1 MPGDYPPRE
10 PGREPGA
17 SRWRGPGPRGDRSG
31 QSGQYGQPGQSRPGA
46 SGSRSYPSGAPY
58 RPAPQGPTMRPGA
71 SGARPRPPFAPDRS
85 SANIYRPYDSAAYP
99 DGQRLPDASGRWNAD
114 PFGMSA
120 PGGLTSS
127 RMEAIH
133 RKANGFAPFHDGNVG
148 HLWRGEVMSLVGE
161 GALSVGVI
169 IWLAYLTASPWA
181 VLAAVIAFGF
191 PYVIA
196 GPFAAAFENVREPG
210 RMLAWLGRVRVV
222 AALGVV
228 AMHFLTLYPILYV
241 LLFALGASSRIR
253 QSLRVAATHVCLA
266 PGELE
271 LVSNDLYIGS
281 AAATVVGPLLG
292 SILFLA
298 LGDRII
304 LVGLG
309 AALLFLLAG
318 NSDGFLDALP
328 EAQRGFLQATPA
340 VVAPDDATRDDL
352 LRAAREDG
360 ERDLSATA
368 LAAELTGS
376 MSTAQPLTEEQRELA
391 LPEWYQQGPLNAAQ
405 AMAEIR
411 AGLGLAG
418 GRKSSATA
426 LLALL
431 ALALVGGGL
440 SALEVFYLGDQLN
453 LPALYLGVL
462 AALEAGGLALGALLA
477 SGPVFNKM
485 GPRRILL
492 GLALTGIGLAIFGA
506 TSFAPLA
513 FAAAFGMGVANALAV
528 TGARQALRAGRDG
541 AERRAI
547 SAAESFYIAC
557 VSLFGALL
565 FTIFYAGSGRLHVSG
580 HDLFPGLPLNLLFS
594 VAGVG
599 LALIALMLMVT
610 PGVRDRADDDLP
622 LHAQKRKARI
632 EEMSGKQHAVG
643 GLWDDHEMDG
653 GDDYDDY
660 DDDERGYTGEY
671 DADGYDDED
680 DDYDEPPARGAGPRR
695 PAGRPPYAPRNRW

>member
-1 MPGDYPPRE
+1 
-10 PGREPGA
+10 
-17 SRWRGPGPRGDRSG
+17 
-31 QSGQYGQPGQSRPGA
+31 
-46 SGSRSYPSGAPY
+46 
-58 RPAPQGPTMRPGA
+58 
-71 SGARPRPPFAPDRS
+71 
-85 SANIYRPYDSAAYP
+85 
-99 DGQRLPDASGRWNAD
+99 
-114 PFGMSA
+114 
-120 PGGLTSS
+120 
-127 RMEAIH
+127 MEAIH

-196 GPFAAAFENVREPG
+196 GPFAAAFENVREPS

-222 AALGVV
+222 AALGIV

-241 LLFALGASSRIR
+241 LLFTLGASSRIR

-271 LVSNDLYIGS
+271 LVANDLYIGS
-281 AAATVVGPLLG
+281 AAATVIGPLLG

-304 LVGLG
+304 LVGLA

-352 LRAAREDG
+352 LRAARSDG

-376 MSTAQPLTEEQRELA
+376 LATAQPLTEEQRELA
-391 LPEWYQQGPLNAAQ
+391 LPEWYQQGPTNAAQ

-462 AALEAGGLALGALLA
+462 AALEAGGLALGALIA
-477 SGPVFNKM
+477 QWPMFSKM

-492 GLALTGIGLAIFGA
+492 GLALTGIALAIFGA

-513 FAAAFGMGVANALAV
+513 FAAALGMGVANALAV
-528 TGARQALRAGRDG
+528 TGARQALRVGRDG
-541 AERRAI
+541 VERRAI

-557 VSLFGALL
+557 ISLFGALL
-565 FTIFYAGSGRLHVSG
+565 FTIFYAGVSRLHLGS
-580 HDLFPGLPLNLLFS
+580 HAIFPGLSLSLLFS
-594 VAGVG
+594 IAGVG
-599 LALIALMLMVT
+599 LALIALMLMVN
-610 PGVRDRADDDLP
+610 PGVRDHVDDDLP
-622 LHAQKRKARI
+622 LHAKKRKERI
-632 EEMSGKQHAVG
+632 EEVSGKQQAVG

-660 DDDERGYTGEY
+660 EDDERGYTGEY

-680 DDYDEPPARGAGPRR
+680 DDYDEPPTRGAGPRR
-695 PAGRPPYAPRNRW
+695 PAGRPPFAPRDRW

>member
-1 MPGDYPPRE
+1 
-10 PGREPGA
+10 
-17 SRWRGPGPRGDRSG
+17 
-31 QSGQYGQPGQSRPGA
+31 
-46 SGSRSYPSGAPY
+46 
-58 RPAPQGPTMRPGA
+58 MRPGA

-222 AALGVV
+222 AALGIV

-266 PGELE
+266 PGEME

-376 MSTAQPLTEEQRELA
+376 MATAQPLTEEQRELA

-599 LALIALMLMVT
+599 LALIAVMLMVT

-671 DADGYDDED
+671 DADGYDADGYDDED

>member
-10 PGREPGA
+10 PGG
-17 SRWRGPGPRGDRSG
+17 SRWRGPAPRGD
-31 QSGQYGQPGQSRPGA
+31 RPGA

-58 RPAPQGPTMRPGA
+58 RQAPQGPTMRPGA
-71 SGARPRPPFAPDRS
+71 SGARPRPPFGPERS
-85 SANIYRPYDSAAYP
+85 SANVYRPYDSAAYP
-99 DGQRLPDASGRWNAD
+99 DGKRLPDASARWSAD
-114 PFGMSA
+114 PFGTSV

-196 GPFAAAFENVREPG
+196 GPFAAAFENVREPS

-222 AALGVV
+222 AALGIV

-241 LLFALGASSRIR
+241 LLFTLGASSRIR

-271 LVSNDLYIGS
+271 LVANDLYIGS
-281 AAATVVGPLLG
+281 AAATVIGPLLG

-304 LVGLG
+304 LVGLA

-352 LRAAREDG
+352 LRAARNDG

-376 MSTAQPLTEEQRELA
+376 LATAQPLTEEQRELA
-391 LPEWYQQGPLNAAQ
+391 LPEWYQQGPTNAAQ

-462 AALEAGGLALGALLA
+462 AALEAGGLALGALIA
-477 SGPVFNKM
+477 QWPMFSKM

-492 GLALTGIGLAIFGA
+492 GLALTGIALAIFGA
-506 TSFAPLA
+506 TSYAPLA
-513 FAAAFGMGVANALAV
+513 LAAALGMGVANALAV
-528 TGARQALRAGRDG
+528 TGARQALRVGRDG
-541 AERRAI
+541 VERRAI
-547 SAAESFYIAC
+547 SAAESFYVAC
-557 VSLFGALL
+557 ISLFGALL
-565 FTIFYAGSGRLHVSG
+565 FTIFYAGASHLHVGS
-580 HDLFPGLPLNLLFS
+580 HAIFPGLSLSLLFS
-594 VAGVG
+594 IAGVG
-599 LALIALMLMVT
+599 LALIALMLMVN
-610 PGVRDRADDDLP
+610 PGVRDHIDDDLP
-622 LHAQKRKARI
+622 LHAKKRKERI
-632 EEMSGKQHAVG
+632 EEVSGKQPAVG
-643 GLWDDHEMDG
+643 GLWDDHDMDG
-653 GDDYDDY
+653 GDDYGDY

-680 DDYDEPPARGAGPRR
+680 DDYDEPPTRGGGPRR
-695 PAGRPPYAPRNRW
+695 PAGRPPFAPRDRW

>member
-1 MPGDYPPRE
+1 
-10 PGREPGA
+10 
-17 SRWRGPGPRGDRSG
+17 
-31 QSGQYGQPGQSRPGA
+31 
-46 SGSRSYPSGAPY
+46 SYPSGAPY
-58 RPAPQGPTMRPGA
+58 RPGPQGPTMRPGA
-71 SGARPRPPFAPDRS
+71 SGARPRPPFAPDHP
-85 SANIYRPYDSAAYP
+85 SANVYRPYDSAAYP

-181 VLAAVIAFGF
+181 VLAAVLAFGF

-253 QSLRVAATHVCLA
+253 QSLRVAANHVCLA
-266 PGELE
+266 PGEME
-271 LVSNDLYIGS
+271 LVANDLYIGS
-281 AAATVVGPLLG
+281 AVATVVGPLLG

-340 VVAPDDATRDDL
+340 VVAPDDATREDL
-352 LRAAREDG
+352 LRAARADG

-376 MSTAQPLTEEQRELA
+376 MATAQPLSEEQRELA

-462 AALEAGGLALGALLA
+462 AALEAGGLSLGALLA
-477 SGPVFNKM
+477 SGPVFSKM

-557 VSLFGALL
+557 MSLFGALL

-580 HDLFPGLPLNLLFS
+580 HDLFPGLQLSLLFS

-599 LALIALMLMVT
+599 LALIALMLMVS

-622 LHAQKRKARI
+622 LHAQKR
-632 EEMSGKQHAVG
+632 
-643 GLWDDHEMDG
+643 
-653 GDDYDDY
+653 
-660 DDDERGYTGEY
+660 
-671 DADGYDDED
+671 
-680 DDYDEPPARGAGPRR
+680 
-695 PAGRPPYAPRNRW
+695 

>member
-1 MPGDYPPRE
+1 
-10 PGREPGA
+10 
-17 SRWRGPGPRGDRSG
+17 
-31 QSGQYGQPGQSRPGA
+31 
-46 SGSRSYPSGAPY
+46 
-58 RPAPQGPTMRPGA
+58 
-71 SGARPRPPFAPDRS
+71 
-85 SANIYRPYDSAAYP
+85 
-99 DGQRLPDASGRWNAD
+99 
-114 PFGMSA
+114 
-120 PGGLTSS
+120 
-127 RMEAIH
+127 
-133 RKANGFAPFHDGNVG
+133 
-148 HLWRGEVMSLVGE
+148 
-161 GALSVGVI
+161 
-169 IWLAYLTASPWA
+169 

-222 AALGVV
+222 AALGIV

-266 PGELE
+266 PGEME

-376 MSTAQPLTEEQRELA
+376 MATAQPLTEEQRELA

-599 LALIALMLMVT
+599 LALIAVMLMVT

>member
-1 MPGDYPPRE
+1 
-10 PGREPGA
+10 
-17 SRWRGPGPRGDRSG
+17 
-31 QSGQYGQPGQSRPGA
+31 
-46 SGSRSYPSGAPY
+46 
-58 RPAPQGPTMRPGA
+58 MRPGA
-71 SGARPRPPFAPDRS
+71 SGARPRPPFAPDHS
-85 SANIYRPYDSAAYP
+85 SANVYRPYDSAAYP

-181 VLAAVIAFGF
+181 VLAAVLAFGF

-196 GPFAAAFENVREPG
+196 GPFAAAFENVREPA

-241 LLFALGASSRIR
+241 LLFTLGASSRIR
-253 QSLRVAATHVCLA
+253 QSLRVAANHVCLA
-266 PGELE
+266 PGEME
-271 LVSNDLYIGS
+271 LVSNDLYVGS
-281 AAATVVGPLLG
+281 AVATVVGPLLG

-376 MSTAQPLTEEQRELA
+376 MATAQPLSEEQRELA

-462 AALEAGGLALGALLA
+462 AALEAGGLSLGALLA
-477 SGPVFNKM
+477 SGPVFSKM

-506 TSFAPLA
+506 TPFAPLA

-557 VSLFGALL
+557 MSLFGALL

-580 HDLFPGLPLNLLFS
+580 HDLFPGLPLSLLFS

-599 LALIALMLMVT
+599 LALIALMLMVS

-653 GDDYDDY
+653 GGEDDDYGDY

-671 DADGYDDED
+671 DADGYEDED
-680 DDYDEPPARGAGPRR
+680 DDYDEPPTRGAGPRR
-695 PAGRPPYAPRNRW
+695 PVGRPPFVPRNRW

>member
-1 MPGDYPPRE
+1 
-10 PGREPGA
+10 
-17 SRWRGPGPRGDRSG
+17 
-31 QSGQYGQPGQSRPGA
+31 
-46 SGSRSYPSGAPY
+46 
-58 RPAPQGPTMRPGA
+58 MRPGA

-222 AALGVV
+222 AALGIV

-266 PGELE
+266 PGEME

-376 MSTAQPLTEEQRELA
+376 MATAQPLTEEQRELA

-599 LALIALMLMVT
+599 LALIAVMLMVT